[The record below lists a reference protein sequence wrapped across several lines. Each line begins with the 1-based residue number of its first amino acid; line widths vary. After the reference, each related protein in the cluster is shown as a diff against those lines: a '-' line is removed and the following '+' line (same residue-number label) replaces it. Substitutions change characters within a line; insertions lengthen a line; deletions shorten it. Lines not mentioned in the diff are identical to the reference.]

1 MNFPKPGM
9 KVFIEEDGQ
18 IVEYLN
24 PNGEIET
31 IKSRIKEVTNYDY
44 EVEKNNRKRFI
55 NIIKK
60 EYAGLFVRDMK
71 DMMFYKDSSQKI
83 DKKTKRA
90 YNERTGK

>member
-1 MNFPKPGM
+1 MNFPKQGM

-31 IKSRIKEVTNYDY
+31 IKSRIKAVTNQEY
-44 EVEKNNRKRFI
+44 EIERNNQKRFI
-55 NIIKK
+55 NIIKR
-60 EYAGLFVRDMK
+60 EYAGLFVRDIK
-71 DMMFYKDSSQKI
+71 DMMNYKESSQKI
-83 DKKTKRA
+83 DRKTKRS

>member
-24 PNGEIET
+24 PNGQIET
-31 IKSRIKEVTNYDY
+31 IKSRIKEITNQDY
-44 EVEKNNRKRFI
+44 EIQENDKKRFI

-71 DMMFYKDSSQKI
+71 DMMIYKESSQRI
-83 DKKTKRA
+83 DNKTKRA
-90 YNERTGK
+90 FNERTGK